1 MVSVN
6 AAQCCGR
13 AVAPVALPARMAGV
27 LERHRG
33 EDHRLTLEAR
43 GALAELYT
51 ASGRP
56 EEAARYSTR

>member
-1 MVSVN
+1 MEPLLLASH
-6 AAQCCGR
+6 
-13 AVAPVALPARMAGV
+13 PA